1 MSENRRGKKMTKV
14 IDFSLTTTSGIALLI
29 LSLRLPVTQ
38 IQFFIV
44 FIIGY
49 LLVIMGLYSLQGLL
63 IEILEMIK
71 K

>member
-1 MSENRRGKKMTKV
+1 MTKV

-49 LLVIMGLYSLQGLL
+49 LLVIMGLFSLQGLL
-63 IEILEMIK
+63 IKIEGDDK

>member
-1 MSENRRGKKMTKV
+1 MTKV

-49 LLVIMGLYSLQGLL
+49 LLVIMGLFSLQGLL
-63 IEILEMIK
+63 IEILEVIK

>member
-1 MSENRRGKKMTKV
+1 MTKV
-14 IDFSLTTTSGIALLI
+14 IDFTLTTASGIALLI

-44 FIIGY
+44 FVIGY
-49 LLVIMGLYSLQGLL
+49 LLVMTGLYSLQSLL
-63 IEILEMIK
+63 VEISEVIK